1 MKWFIPKQGVKKMNT
16 TRILKKVKAFNSF
29 YVDKPKEIEL
39 LKSVLNKQIKEDKKK
54 KSKAAIKR
62 IENNKEWIF
71 VYDLLLAVNEVKSY
85 RG

>member
-1 MKWFIPKQGVKKMNT
+1 MNT
-16 TRILKKVKAFNSF
+16 TRILQKVKGFNSF
-29 YVDKPKEIEL
+29 FIDKPEEIKKI
-39 LKSVLNKQIKEDKKK
+39 KSVLNEQIREDKKK

-62 IENNKEWIF
+62 IEKNKEWIF

>member
-1 MKWFIPKQGVKKMNT
+1 MNT
-16 TRILKKVKAFNSF
+16 TKILKKVKAFNSF
-29 YVDKPKEIEL
+29 YIDKPEEIKKI
-39 LKSVLNKQIKEDKKK
+39 KSVLNKQIKEDKKK

-85 RG
+85 IG

>member
-1 MKWFIPKQGVKKMNT
+1 MNT

-29 YVDKPKEIEL
+29 YIDKPEEIKKI
-39 LKSVLNKQIKEDKKK
+39 KSVLNKQIKEDKKK

-71 VYDLLLAVNEVKSY
+71 VYDLLLAFNELKSC

>member
-1 MKWFIPKQGVKKMNT
+1 MNT

-29 YVDKPKEIEL
+29 YVDKPEKIER
-39 LKSVLNKQIKEDKKK
+39 LKSICLKQMREEKK

-62 IENNKEWIF
+62 IEKNKEWIF
-71 VYDLLLAVNEVKSY
+71 VYDLLLAVNEVKSH

>member
-1 MKWFIPKQGVKKMNT
+1 MNM
-16 TRILKKVKAFNSF
+16 TRILKNIKAFNSF
-29 YVDKPKEIEL
+29 YVDKPEEIER
-39 LKSVLNKQIKEDKKK
+39 LKSVCLKQIKDDKKK

-62 IENNKEWIF
+62 IERNKEWIF

>member
-1 MKWFIPKQGVKKMNT
+1 MLKGT
-16 TRILKKVKAFNSF
+16 TKILKKVKAFNSF
-29 YVDKPKEIEL
+29 YVDKPEEIEKI
-39 LKSVLNKQIKEDKKK
+39 KSVLNKQIKEDKKK